1 MVVNMGIPMR
11 YIIPPSM
18 TQPPPPPVRTS
29 EYPPP
34 ARKQN
39 YAPSVRT
46 NKAKKVQYEDDDY
59 DEEEEEPSD
68 DEEYDEP
75 PKRASRNMASKKPS
89 PPPRQ
94 QPPPPMVEEDE
105 DEEEKKPKDPTS
117 RLKKL
122 VKRSKDF
129 KNIRKRL
136 TARGEVYRPNRKQ
149 EQQPL
154 PEVQQVGGAFPAL
167 LIPALTALA
176 PFAGEVAKDVY
187 NAIKRRIKTGEG
199 NVRQKM
205 GRRLKTKQERV
216 DFVVEILKKLKL

>member
-46 NKAKKVQYEDDDY
+46 NKPKKVQYEDDY
-59 DEEEEEPSD
+59 DEEEDEPSD

-75 PKRASRNMASKKPS
+75 PKRASRNMTSKKPPPRKERS
-89 PPPRQ
+89 PPPPTVQ
-94 QPPPPMVEEDE
+94 ED
-105 DEEEKKPKDPTS
+105 DDDEEKKPKDPTS

-136 TARGEVYRPNRKQ
+136 TARGEVYRPNRNH
-149 EQQPL
+149 EQQQL

-176 PFAGEVAKDVY
+176 PFAGEIVKDVY
-187 NAIKRRIKTGEG
+187 NAIKRKIKGEG

-205 GRRLKTKQERV
+205 GRRLKTKQERL

>member
-46 NKAKKVQYEDDDY
+46 NKPKKVQYEDDY
-59 DEEEEEPSD
+59 DEEEDEPSD

-75 PKRASRNMASKKPS
+75 PKRASRNMTSKKPPPRKERS
-89 PPPRQ
+89 PPPPTVQ
-94 QPPPPMVEEDE
+94 ED
-105 DEEEKKPKDPTS
+105 DDDEEKKPKDPTS

-136 TARGEVYRPNRKQ
+136 TARGEVYRPNRKH
-149 EQQPL
+149 EQQQL

-176 PFAGEVAKDVY
+176 PFAGEIVKDVY
-187 NAIKRRIKTGEG
+187 NAIKRKIKGEG

-205 GRRLKTKQERV
+205 GRRLKTKQERLE
-216 DFVVEILKKLKL
+216 FVVEILKKLKL

>member
-46 NKAKKVQYEDDDY
+46 NKPKKVQYEDDY
-59 DEEEEEPSD
+59 DEEEDEPSD

-75 PKRASRNMASKKPS
+75 PKRASRNMTSKKPPPRKERS
-89 PPPRQ
+89 PPPPTVQ
-94 QPPPPMVEEDE
+94 ED
-105 DEEEKKPKDPTS
+105 DDDEEKKPKDPTY

-136 TARGEVYRPNRKQ
+136 TARGEVYRPNRNH
-149 EQQPL
+149 EQQQL

-176 PFAGEVAKDVY
+176 PFAGEIVKDVY
-187 NAIKRRIKTGEG
+187 NAIKRKIKGEG

-205 GRRLKTKQERV
+205 GRRLKTKQERLE
-216 DFVVEILKKLKL
+216 FVVEILKKLKL

>member
-39 YAPSVRT
+39 YAPAVRT
-46 NKAKKVQYEDDDY
+46 NKAKKVQYEDDY
-59 DEEEEEPSD
+59 DEEEDEPSD

-75 PKRASRNMASKKPS
+75 PKRASRNMTSKKPPPRKERS
-89 PPPRQ
+89 PPPPTVQ
-94 QPPPPMVEEDE
+94 ED
-105 DEEEKKPKDPTS
+105 DDDEEKKPKDPTS

-136 TARGEVYRPNRKQ
+136 TARGEVYRPNRNH
-149 EQQPL
+149 EQQQL

-176 PFAGEVAKDVY
+176 PFAGEIVKDVY
-187 NAIKRRIKTGEG
+187 NAIKRKIKGEG

-205 GRRLKTKQERV
+205 GRRLKTKQERL

>member
-1 MVVNMGIPMR
+1 MTSKKP
-11 YIIPPSM
+11 PPSRKERS
-18 TQPPPPPVRTS
+18 PPPPT
-29 EYPPP
+29 
-34 ARKQN
+34 
-39 YAPSVRT
+39 
-46 NKAKKVQYEDDDY
+46 VQEDDD
-59 DEEEEEPSD
+59 D
-68 DEEYDEP
+68 
-75 PKRASRNMASKKPS
+75 
-89 PPPRQ
+89 
-94 QPPPPMVEEDE
+94 
-105 DEEEKKPKDPTS
+105 EEKKPKDPTS

-154 PEVQQVGGAFPAL
+154 PEVQQLGGAFPAL

-176 PFAGEVAKDVY
+176 PFAGEIVKDVY
-187 NAIKRRIKTGEG
+187 NAIKRKIKGEG

-205 GRRLKTKQERV
+205 GRRLKTKQERL